1 MTKPLVAILMGSDS
15 DLETFQECAKTLK
28 EFGVP
33 HAMRILSAHRTPEAV
48 AEFVRSADAGG
59 VQVFIAG
66 AGMAAHLAGA
76 VAAQTAKPVI
86 GVPMASPLMNGLDA
100 LLSTVQMPG
109 GVPVATVAVGKAGA
123 KNAALL
129 AVQMLALSDDRLAK
143 ALAAFKKKMADDVL
157 AKDKALQGKAG
168 PG

>member
-1 MTKPLVAILMGSDS
+1 MGHPQVAILMGSDT
-15 DLETFQECAKTLK
+15 DLETFQACASTLK
-28 EFGVP
+28 DFGVP
-33 HAMRILSAHRTPEAV
+33 HVMRILSAHRTPEAV
-48 AEFVRSADAGG
+48 AEFVRGADRDG
-59 VQVFIAG
+59 VKVFIAG

-129 AVQMLALSDDRLAK
+129 AVQMLSLSDARLEK
-143 ALAAFKKKMADDVL
+143 ALADYKKRMAGEVL
-157 AKDKALQGKAG
+157 AKDRALQDKSGA
-168 PG
+168 

>member
-1 MTKPLVAILMGSDS
+1 MADAQVAILMGSDS

-28 EFGVP
+28 EFGVS
-33 HAMRILSAHRTPEAV
+33 HVMRILSAHRTPAAV
-48 AEFVRSADAGG
+48 AEFVQGADRAG
-59 VQVFIAG
+59 VKVFVAG

-129 AVQMLALSDDRLAK
+129 AVQILALSDARLAQ
-143 ALAAFKKKMADDVL
+143 ALAAYKAKMAEEVL
-157 AKDKALQGKAG
+157 AKDRALQGK
-168 PG
+168 PGA

>member
-1 MTKPLVAILMGSDS
+1 MAKPLVAILMGSDS

-28 EFGVP
+28 EFDVP
-33 HAMRILSAHRTPEAV
+33 HVMRILSAHRTPAEV
-48 AEFVRSADAGG
+48 AEFVRGADRDG
-59 VQVFIAG
+59 VKVFVAG

-129 AVQMLALSDDRLAK
+129 AVQMLALSDERLAK

-157 AKDKALQGKAG
+157 AKDKALQEKAG

>member
-1 MTKPLVAILMGSDS
+1 MAQPQVAILMGSDS
-15 DLETFQECAKTLK
+15 DLETFQACASILK
-28 EFGVP
+28 QFGVP
-33 HAMRILSAHRTPEAV
+33 HVMRILSAHRTPEAT
-48 AEFVRSADAGG
+48 ATFIRTADAEG
-59 VQVFIAG
+59 VKVFIAG

-86 GVPMASPLMNGLDA
+86 GVPMASPFLSGLDA

-129 AVQMLALSDDRLAK
+129 AVQMLSLSDTKLAG
-143 ALAAFKKKMADDVL
+143 ALADYRKKMTADVL
-157 AKDKALQGKAG
+157 AKDKALQEKAG
-168 PG
+168 QA